1 MKKIKFCLSTWKRS
15 LNNSRRKLLG
25 CTTKSPCKVNLSQT
39 KSRKILKVQTKE
51 SETTVRRKLWEGEP
65 PFAFWLLAPKLATRR
80 FDASGSYSTP
90 SRSSSTFLSFCLI
103 LENIEL
109 TWQGADFFSMFRR
122 MFHRFF
128 WNISNFT
135 NFLKSITNQ
144 LSSLTFLEKFKTF
157 SRTFYNYWWRKCATE
172 SFCDSHTERRRRSS
186 RRCKQSKSGRWK
198 KPNCRILYLEE

>member
-1 MKKIKFCLSTWKRS
+1 MLSCKTCLELLLWQPEPNENRSLHAAENTFVSDIEKDEVKKICLSTWKRS

-65 PFAFWLLAPKLATRR
+65 PFGFWLRAPKLATRR

-122 MFHRFF
+122 MFHRFL
-128 WNISNFT
+128 WNIANFT

-144 LSSLTFLEKFKTF
+144 LSSLTLK
-157 SRTFYNYWWRKCATE
+157 
-172 SFCDSHTERRRRSS
+172 
-186 RRCKQSKSGRWK
+186 
-198 KPNCRILYLEE
+198 